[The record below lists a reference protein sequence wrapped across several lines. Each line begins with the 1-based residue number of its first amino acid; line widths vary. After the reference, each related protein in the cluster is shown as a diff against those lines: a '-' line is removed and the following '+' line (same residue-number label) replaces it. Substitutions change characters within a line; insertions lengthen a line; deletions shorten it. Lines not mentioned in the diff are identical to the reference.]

1 MVANS
6 VYENNDLR
14 FETTATVELII
25 RLPTG
30 GNTGERNSDLNF
42 QLEHGSVKITRT
54 YVKTLYIVDKNYDMS
69 VLS

>member
-42 QLEHGSVKITRT
+42 QLRAWKRQNNQDLRKDSIYSR
-54 YVKTLYIVDKNYDMS
+54 
-69 VLS
+69 